1 MALEGK
7 QIDRYRI
14 LHMLGSGGMGDVYL
28 AEDPRIGQQVAI
40 KIIRTEVAPYS
51 DEGLAKDVQRHFQRE
66 AKAIVRLDHP
76 HILPLYDYG
85 EEQIANMP
93 IIYLV
98 MPYRPE
104 GSLSDWLHKR
114 DTKELLS
121 PQDVTHIVS
130 QAADALQHAHD
141 HHVIHQDV
149 KPANFLVRSPQDA
162 STRPDLLLSDFGIAR
177 LANATAS
184 VSQSVLGTPSYMAP
198 EQWEGEPTPATDQ
211 YALAV
216 MAYELLTGKLPFH
229 GTPTKI
235 MYQHLHVPPQPPST
249 LNSELS
255 DALDAVMIHALAK
268 QPQER
273 FTSIKEFANAFQQA
287 VEGATKVEIK
297 SLPDQSEMAQEAIP
311 PDANAEAEMSAPTLL
326 TSTIPVASTEAEMS
340 AQALISQTRPAY
352 LRERVPSSPL
362 DSHKNEG
369 QDSHPLEHTVIP
381 STTRP
386 HKSKKSVLALLT
398 LITLVVALT
407 GGALAY
413 ARPVLFGAIT
423 GRHTSSIG
431 STTSASSTTSAIIAI
446 VPTLKTLQNI
456 FSIAAVTGT
465 PDKSKHQYQ
474 GARYLSATT
483 SFYTQTSKATGQGTI
498 PGTHAS
504 GTVCIDNFNTAA
516 SLTLQAGSVYSNTYG
531 GVPSFHMVLDATE
544 SLPVAPSS
552 TVWSQKCAPAH
563 ALEVGTVGNNI
574 FNSNEYGTLSYSVFN
589 NPAFTN
595 GKNSQNYVAVQQSDI
610 DNAASTLE
618 KTYVPDPQQTLQ
630 GQVQS
635 NERYINSPHCNSNT
649 TSNYAAGA
657 AASSVTVAV
666 SFTCTGE
673 VYNDNGAQ
681 SMAAQLLHDKVIT
694 DLGSN
699 YLQVGNITTTLTNA
713 ALTDGNKGTI
723 TLMVTAKGTWVYQFT
738 ATQKQTL
745 AKLIAGKNK
754 NEAQTLL
761 LSQTGVAKA
770 SVQIAGSNND
780 TLPVDIRRITIM
792 VQQ

>member
-1 MALEGK
+1 MALEDK

-40 KIIRTEVAPYS
+40 KVIRTEVAPYP
-51 DEGLAKDVQRHFQRE
+51 DEGLAKDAQRHFQRE

-121 PQDVTHIVS
+121 PQDVSHIVS

-229 GTPTKI
+229 GSPTKI

-255 DALDAVMIHALAK
+255 DALDEVMLHALAK

-273 FTSIKEFANAFQQA
+273 FTSIREFADAFHQA
-287 VEGATKVEIK
+287 VEGAPKGAIK
-297 SLPDQSEMAQEAIP
+297 SLPDQSEMAQEAIT
-311 PDANAEAEMSAPTLL
+311 PDDNAEAEMSAPTLEPSTTPV
-326 TSTIPVASTEAEMS
+326 TSAEAEMS

-362 DSHKNEG
+362 DNHKNEG
-369 QDSHPLEHTVIP
+369 QASPPVVYAGISPTASP
-381 STTRP
+381 Y
-386 HKSKKSVLALLT
+386 KSKKRVLALLT

-413 ARPVLFGAIT
+413 ARPVLFGTIT
-423 GRHTSSIG
+423 GRHISSTGSTG
-431 STTSASSTTSAIIAI
+431 STTSASISI
-446 VPTLKTLQNI
+446 VPTLKTLQSI

-465 PDKSKHQYQ
+465 PDKLQHQYQ
-474 GARYLSATT
+474 GARFLSTTT
-483 SFYTQTSKATGQGTI
+483 SSYTQTSNATGQGTT

-516 SLTLQAGSVYSNTYG
+516 SLTLQAGSVYTNTYG
-531 GVPSFHMVLDATE
+531 GVPAFHMVLDATE
-544 SLPVAPSS
+544 SLPPAPSS
-552 TVWSQKCAPAH
+552 STWSQQCAPGH
-563 ALEVGTVGNNI
+563 VLEVGTVGNNI
-574 FNSNEYGTLSYSVFN
+574 FNSNQNGTVSYSVFN
-589 NPAFTN
+589 NPAFSN

-610 DNAASTLE
+610 DNAVSTLE
-618 KTYVPDPQQTLQ
+618 KTDAPDPQQALQ
-630 GQVQS
+630 GQLQS
-635 NERYINSPHCNSNT
+635 NEHYINSPHCNPNA
-649 TSNYAAGA
+649 TSNYTAGA
-657 AASSVTVAV
+657 AASSVTVTV
-666 SFTCTGE
+666 SFTCSGE
-673 VYNDNGAQ
+673 VYNDKGAQ
-681 SMAAQLLHDKVIT
+681 SMASQLLHDKALT

-699 YLQVGNITTTLTNA
+699 YLQVGNITTTLTNV

-723 TLMVTAKGTWVYQFT
+723 TLLVAAKGTWVYQFT

-745 AKLIAGKNK
+745 AK
-754 NEAQTLL
+754 
-761 LSQTGVAKA
+761 
-770 SVQIAGSNND
+770 
-780 TLPVDIRRITIM
+780 
-792 VQQ
+792 